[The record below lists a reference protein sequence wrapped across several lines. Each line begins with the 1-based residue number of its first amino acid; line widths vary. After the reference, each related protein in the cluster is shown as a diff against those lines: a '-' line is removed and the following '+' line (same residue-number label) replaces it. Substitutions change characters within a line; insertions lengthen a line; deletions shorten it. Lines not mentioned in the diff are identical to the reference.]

1 MSSDA
6 SSDTRIMSEATDELL
21 IQALE
26 IQVQD
31 LTKDNEK
38 LRTQVGA
45 LAARL
50 EALKLM
56 LNSNILNNIFPYL

>member
-1 MSSDA
+1 MSDT
-6 SSDTRIMSEATDELL
+6 SSDTQILSEETSSLVIE
-21 IQALE
+21 ALE